1 MKDKHY
7 ISGCRLRQYLHISTR
22 KMKFIMD
29 NDLIPHINTGNVTHK
44 YLVLTEDADK
54 FLERMETDQKL
65 IAELKGK
72 FSNRKNHQPKP
83 FFDVTEE
90 NCNAFAEWLE
100 KKWAEL
106 PDALPTLT
114 VAQISGYRAQRIRE
128 LVKENVMMGISV
140 NGTQYIQKSDF
151 IAYLSKPEKLI
162 SARTEAYKE
171 LIREFKKRQAR
182 ERENEIRRQKRKMA
196 RELNQL

>member
-1 MKDKHY
+1 
-7 ISGCRLRQYLHISTR
+7 
-22 KMKFIMD
+22 MKFIMD

-65 IAELKGK
+65 IEKLKGK
-72 FSNRKNHQPKP
+72 FSTGKTHLPKP
-83 FFDVTEE
+83 VFDATEE
-90 NCNAFAEWLE
+90 NCTAFAEWLE

-114 VAQISGYRAQRIRE
+114 AAQISGHKAQRVRE
-128 LVKENVMMGISV
+128 LVKENVLLGISV
-140 NGTQYIQKSDF
+140 NGTQYIPKSDF
-151 IAYLSKPEKLI
+151 IAYLSKPEKLA
-162 SARTEAYKE
+162 SARTETYKE

-196 RELNQL
+196 RELN